1 MKIVRTTL
9 YNGEH
14 KWDELEFLDRCDE
27 IAKVN
32 YYDDNSAIVIKIYWD
47 RKMDRIIVYDNGPYL
62 AIDDPLTLR
71 QVING
76 LGYKCGDVCVDKWYN
91 GDDWVRDDSI
101 LDRCVSHAPL
111 CYISVHPYQIYYSDE
126 EYDILRCGCLLSCT
140 CP

>member
-62 AIDDPLTLR
+62 SLNGCLTLR
-71 QVING
+71 QVITG
-76 LGYKCGDVCVDKWYN
+76 LGY
-91 GDDWVRDDSI
+91 
-101 LDRCVSHAPL
+101 
-111 CYISVHPYQIYYSDE
+111 
-126 EYDILRCGCLLSCT
+126 
-140 CP
+140 